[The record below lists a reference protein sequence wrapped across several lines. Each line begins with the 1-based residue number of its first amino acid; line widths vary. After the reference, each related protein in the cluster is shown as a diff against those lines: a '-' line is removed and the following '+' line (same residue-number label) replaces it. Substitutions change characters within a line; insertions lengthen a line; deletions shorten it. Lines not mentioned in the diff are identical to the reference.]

1 MPRPSSIRLPLALL
15 GGAMALGLIVHEAR
29 GQVGPRD
36 HGWLGISMAQSG
48 KAPSPPGVLV
58 DHVVRGSPADRVGIR
73 AGDRVVRV
81 ATGAVAQGRDVV
93 RAVAEHPVGGQ
104 VDVVF
109 VHAGVER
116 TARVTLAA
124 FPSPDDLIRMDL
136 VGTFAP
142 PLTDLHAVSGAFP
155 ASMAAMRGRVVLL
168 DFWATWCG
176 PCRLVAPK
184 LSALQSRYGAQGLS
198 VIGVAAD
205 DEQDIAAFATQ
216 TAVSYPLAADKNG
229 ETSSAYGVSSLPTL
243 LIIDK
248 RGVVREVAVGY
259 DPSEDAWL
267 DRTVR
272 GLLAEPG
279 DPADPTRRASPERD

>member
-1 MPRPSSIRLPLALL
+1 
-15 GGAMALGLIVHEAR
+15 
-29 GQVGPRD
+29 
-36 HGWLGISMAQSG
+36 MAQSG
-48 KAPSPPGVLV
+48 KTPSPRGVVV
-58 DHVVRGSPADRVGIR
+58 DHVVRGSPADRAGIR

-81 ATGAVAQGRDVV
+81 AAGAVDQGRDVV

-109 VHAGVER
+109 VRAGVER

-124 FPSPDDLIRMDL
+124 FPAPDELMRMDL

-142 PLTDLHAVSGAFP
+142 PWTDLHGVSGAFP

-176 PCRLVAPK
+176 PCRVVAPK
-184 LSALQSRYGAQGLS
+184 LSALQDRYGAQGLT
-198 VIGVAAD
+198 VLGVAAD
-205 DEQDIAAFATQ
+205 DEQDIAAFARQ
-216 TAVSYPLAADKNG
+216 TAVTYPLAADSHG
-229 ETSSAYGVSSLPTL
+229 ETSGAYGVSSLPTL
-243 LIIDK
+243 LVIDK

-259 DPSEDAWL
+259 DPGEDAWL

-272 GLLAEPG
+272 ALLAEPG
-279 DPADPTRRASPERD
+279 DAVQTAP